1 MAQTALSDS
10 ARGADRIDAAGW
22 RIVLLAS
29 LGGTLEFYDF
39 VIFGVFA
46 RDIAQA
52 VFPSTDP
59 IVALM
64 ASFAAFAAGY
74 LARPIGGIV
83 LSHYGDRYGRRAVF
97 LWSVFI
103 MSAATLGMGL
113 VPSYAQ
119 WGVAASAL
127 MVTLRL
133 IQGFCLGGELPGAL
147 TYVVETAPRIAPFV
161 CGVVFSCVTMGVA
174 VATGV
179 SLAVRTF
186 LDPALVPIYG
196 WRIAFILGGLGGV
209 LSFVLRRSLEESPEF
224 ARMKSFAVRQP
235 FRELLRTNLGHVAI
249 GSAILAGTACF
260 NGLFFSHLPAY
271 LTAVL
276 KYDPR
281 DAVYAQTVGVIAS
294 ALGILATGWL
304 GDRIPP
310 RYLLRAGVGLLL
322 VFAWPFYAA
331 LESRAI
337 SLTVL
342 CTLAGLAAG
351 LTNGSFAVLLTDLF
365 PTRIRFTGVAL
376 VFNVSFTIFSGTA
389 PLVATSLIRD
399 TGAPTSPAYLMMFSA
414 VLALIGSVWVQRFGG
429 NVMKRAAVIREGRG
443 N

>member
-1 MAQTALSDS
+1 MAQTVLPDPP
-10 ARGADRIDAAGW
+10 RTADRIDAAGW
-22 RIVLLAS
+22 RIVVLAS

-52 VFPSTDP
+52 VFPAGDP
-59 IVALM
+59 IVSLM

-83 LSHYGDRYGRRAVF
+83 LSHYGDRYGRRMVF

-103 MSAATLGMGL
+103 MSGATLGMGL

-127 MVTLRL
+127 MVALRL
-133 IQGFCLGGELPGAL
+133 LQGFCLGGELPGAL

-161 CGVVFSCVTMGVA
+161 CGVVFACVTMGVA

-179 SLAVRTF
+179 SLSVRTF
-186 LDPALVPIYG
+186 LEPGLVPVYG
-196 WRIAFILGGLGGV
+196 WRIAFVLGGLGGV

-235 FRELLRTNLGHVAI
+235 FRELLRTNLVHVAI
-249 GSAILAGTACF
+249 GCAILAGTGCF

-271 LTAVL
+271 LSSVLQYDARQAVM
-276 KYDPR
+276 
-281 DAVYAQTVGVIAS
+281 AQTVGVIAS
-294 ALGILATGWL
+294 AIGILVTGWI
-304 GDRIPP
+304 GDRVPP
-310 RYLLRAGVGLLL
+310 RYLLRTGVALLL
-322 VFAWPFYAA
+322 IFAVPFYSA
-331 LESRAI
+331 LQTRAVN
-337 SLTVL
+337 LTLL
-342 CTLAGLAAG
+342 CTLAGLCAG

-399 TGAPTSPAYLMMFSA
+399 TGSPTSPAYLMMFSA
-414 VLALIGSVWVQRFGG
+414 VLALAGSLWVERYGG
-429 NVMKRAAVIREGRG
+429 NVMRRP
-443 N
+443 

>member
-1 MAQTALSDS
+1 MTTS
-10 ARGADRIDAAGW
+10 DRITPAGW

-52 VFPSTDP
+52 VFPATDP
-59 IVALM
+59 LVSLIL
-64 ASFAAFAAGY
+64 SFATFAVGY

-83 LSHYGDRYGRRAVF
+83 LAHYGDRYGRRAVF

-103 MSAATLGMGL
+103 MSGATLGMGL
-113 VPSYAQ
+113 VPTYAQ
-119 WGVAASAL
+119 WGVAASLL

-161 CGVVFSCVTMGVA
+161 CGVVFACVTMGVA

-179 SLAVRTF
+179 SLSVRTF
-186 LDPALVPIYG
+186 MDPALVPVYG

-224 ARMKSFAVRQP
+224 ERMRSLAARQP
-235 FRELLRTNLGHVAI
+235 FRELLKTNRAHVLVGCAL
-249 GSAILAGTACF
+249 LAGTGCF

-271 LTAVL
+271 LSGVL
-276 KYDPR
+276 QYDPR
-281 DAVYAQTVGVIAS
+281 QAVLSQTVGVIAS
-294 ALGILATGWL
+294 SIGILATGWL

-322 VFAWPFYAA
+322 VFAFPFYAA

-337 SLTVL
+337 NLTL
-342 CTLAGLAAG
+342 ICTLAGLAAG

-365 PTRIRFTGVAL
+365 PTRVRFTGVAL
-376 VFNVSFTIFSGTA
+376 VFNVSFTLFSGTA
-389 PLVATSLIRD
+389 PLVATSLISE
-399 TGAPTSPAYLMMFSA
+399 TGQATSPAYMMMFSA
-414 VLALIGSVWVQRFGG
+414 ALALIGSLWVDRLGG
-429 NVMKRAAVIREGRG
+429 NVLTRDLPRR
-443 N
+443 